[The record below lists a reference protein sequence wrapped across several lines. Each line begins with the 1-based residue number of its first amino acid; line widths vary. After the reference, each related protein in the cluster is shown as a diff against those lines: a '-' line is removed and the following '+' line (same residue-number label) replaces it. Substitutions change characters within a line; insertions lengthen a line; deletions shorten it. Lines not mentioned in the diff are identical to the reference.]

1 MKTKSARSVIIG
13 NIKIGAGAPI
23 ALQSMC
29 ATKTYEIRETVD
41 QIKLLYEAGAGLIRL
56 AVDNLKDA
64 ASLGEIRRRTNN
76 ETLHANLSVDL
87 QENYRMAE
95 LVAPWVDKLR
105 YNPGHLYHFEP
116 EKPWQEKVRY
126 LVDVAV
132 HNDCAL
138 RVGINSGSVDPAK
151 ASLFEP
157 GDTTSPMLDSA
168 LDHCQFLDSLGF
180 TRYCVSLKDSD
191 PFKVLDVNRQFAQM
205 RPDVPL
211 HLGVTEAGLIPTGII
226 KTRLALEPLLS
237 EGIGDT
243 LRVSL
248 TVPAAEKNR
257 EIEEGRKLL
266 NDVAANRFTPR
277 SAWNP
282 DGLNIISC
290 PSCARVQNSRFVPLA
305 QEIRD
310 ALAFAKDRNLTIA
323 VMGCRVN
330 GPGESDHADLGVW
343 CGPTGVNL
351 KRRGELIGQF
361 GYDEI
366 VSVLVK
372 ELKSL

>member
-1 MKTKSARSVIIG
+1 M
-13 NIKIGAGAPI
+13 
-23 ALQSMC
+23 LQSMC
-29 ATKTYEIRETVD
+29 ATKTYEIGETVD
-41 QIKLLYEAGAGLIRL
+41 QIKLLYAAGAGLVRL

-76 ETLHANLSVDL
+76 DTIQANLSIDL
-87 QENYRMAE
+87 QENYRLAE
-95 LVAPWVDKLR
+95 LVAPWVDKIR

-116 EKPWQEKVRY
+116 EKSWQDKVRY
-126 LVDVAV
+126 LVDVAK
-132 HNDCAL
+132 NYDCAL
-138 RVGINSGSVDPAK
+138 RIGVNSGSVDPGKKSQFA
-151 ASLFEP
+151 P
-157 GDTTSPMLDSA
+157 DDTIGPMLDSA
-168 LDHCQFLDSLGF
+168 LDHCNFLDSLGF
-180 TRYCVSLKDSD
+180 DRYCVSLKDSD
-191 PFKVLDVNRQFAQM
+191 PFKVLEVNRLFAQL
-205 RPDVPL
+205 RPDIPL
-211 HLGVTEAGLIPTGII
+211 HLGVTEAGLIPTGVV

-266 NDVAANRFTPR
+266 DDVAAGKFTPQD
-277 SAWNP
+277 AWNP
-282 DGLNIISC
+282 KGLNIVSC

-305 QEIRD
+305 KQIRE
-310 ALAFAKDRNLTIA
+310 ATEFAKDRNLTIA

-343 CGPTGVNL
+343 CGPNGVNL
-351 KRRGELIGQF
+351 KRRGELLGQF

-366 VSVLVK
+366 ISVLVK
-372 ELKSL
+372 ELESLS